1 MMFNVDM
8 QGPFSG

>member
-1 MMFNVDM
+1 MFNVDM